1 MNGEELQIRK
11 IGNLTIR
18 INRSVCIGSANC
30 VKVAP
35 EVFELDEKNLCT
47 FVKEPEA
54 IDEKILIEACDVCPV
69 DALEAR
75 DESGML
81 LVPKKAPL
89 L

>member
-1 MNGEELQIRK
+1 MNEDIQIRK

-47 FVKEPEA
+47 FVNEPEA
-54 IDEKILIEACDVCPV
+54 IDEERLLEACDVCPV
-69 DALEAR
+69 DALEAK
-75 DESGML
+75 DESGTL
-81 LVPKKAPL
+81 LVPKKATL
-89 L
+89 S